1 MKNVDC
7 QSQGHFQGT
16 FLQRS
21 SWVGAQLQSNL
32 TAPKTRGMN
41 YRMSQIL
48 PSFLLVVVTFY
59 YFTVINKR
67 WDSQQLLCL
76 SSPCWEGFPVLRCSL
91 SRCPTYSSTAYF
103 LLSGSFSL
111 IFSSTLIS
119 SRAASLYFSTFLMI
133 FRATRA
139 PPLQDGRKGF
149 CWNLKNISEWTGLPG
164 D

>member
-1 MKNVDC
+1 MSD
-7 QSQGHFQGT
+7 SGPFPGHIPT
-16 FLQRS
+16 KVILSWS
-21 SWVGAQLQSNL
+21 STAEQSNCPQNKGNVL
-32 TAPKTRGMN
+32 QNVTDPPF
-41 YRMSQIL
+41 L
-48 PSFLLVVVTFY
+48 PFSSSNVLLLY
-59 YFTVINKR
+59 NDKQKMR
-67 WDSQQLLCL
+67 DSLQLLCL

-91 SRCPTYSSTAYF
+91 SRRPTYSSTAYF

-149 CWNLKNISEWTGLPG
+149 CWNLKNISE
-164 D
+164 